1 MVGSRI
7 VNVFKKKIYT
17 LFSAFNRAK
26 RAGGKSLTK
35 LMNVWDVGPKYKFTI
50 YYNELDVVNVAQE
63 NRQLKGENRKL
74 ENDLQEE
81 SNKRMHTEEELN
93 ATRALLVSNQKKYK
107 QKFKQ
112 LVNKVARLSTKKKCR
127 GPDKKKSFSE
137 YSSKQQSRIRNQLKE
152 QCQTTLS
159 FFGQYDIIPSKIE
172 LFNYD
177 TGDVES
183 FDLLDNDTTELL
195 LPNTGET
202 KVPKNEIDDMNMWL
216 YVKDKF
222 NISNEAWTELSMKS
236 DDQPCLY
243 KIIKHMQ
250 KLNKK
255 WKLKPT
261 PGKTEGVQISFKE
274 TLIDHAKRLK
284 TSGKP

>member
-1 MVGSRI
+1 MIYTLAKENKRDDGESVESWLALVIDNILLKSGIHGVMVGSRI

-17 LFSAFNRAK
+17 LFLAFNRAM

-35 LMNVWDVGPKYKFTI
+35 LVNVWDVGPKYQFTI
-50 YYNELDVVNVAQE
+50 YYNELNVVNVAQE
-63 NRQLKGENRKL
+63 NRQLKGEKRKL

-112 LVNKVARLSTKKKCR
+112 LVNKVARLSTNKKCR

-159 FFGQYDIIPSKIE
+159 FFGQYELIP
-172 LFNYD
+172 
-177 TGDVES
+177 
-183 FDLLDNDTTELL
+183 
-195 LPNTGET
+195 
-202 KVPKNEIDDMNMWL
+202 
-216 YVKDKF
+216 
-222 NISNEAWTELSMKS
+222 
-236 DDQPCLY
+236 
-243 KIIKHMQ
+243 
-250 KLNKK
+250 
-255 WKLKPT
+255 
-261 PGKTEGVQISFKE
+261 
-274 TLIDHAKRLK
+274 
-284 TSGKP
+284 